1 MPELR
6 HYHILIS
13 HSWQYDEQY
22 RTVVSWLNLTRYFYW
37 SNYSVSCD
45 DPFDTRSDTGLEN
58 KLREQISH
66 CSCILVLSGMYAY
79 YSKWIRFEIECAK
92 EFGKPI
98 IAVMPWGQ
106 ERTPQFIQENADHIV
121 GWNRDSVIDAIRYY
135 AIPRTC

>member
-6 HYHILIS
+6 NYHILIS
-13 HSWQYDEQY
+13 HSWKYDEQY
-22 RTVVSWLNLTRYFYW
+22 KTIVSWLDSALYFWW

-45 DPFDTRSDTGLEN
+45 NPFNTRSDLMLRL

-66 CSCILVLSGMYAY
+66 CSCLLVLSGMYAC
-79 YSKWIRFEIECAK
+79 YSEWIHFEIECAK

-106 ERTPQFIQENADHIV
+106 ERTPQFIQENADQAHSI
-121 GWNRDSVIDAIRYY
+121 
-135 AIPRTC
+135 